1 MTKKEQRRE
10 YYLKNRE
17 RIIKYSREYKL
28 KNPEQKREYYLKNRE
43 RIIKYSREYKL
54 KNKEK
59 VAAYSRAHRPESRER
74 SRTWWLN
81 NKERAKAQRKI
92 YRSSPRGKALEQERT
107 RLYRLKNKEQIKEWQ
122 KKYYQIPEN
131 LEKKKKTEAIRLLRP
146 GVKEKRSKVQGAY
159 RLRTGYNGKYYL
171 RNKKHLIKKIA
182 IYATHKRKT
191 DVNWRL
197 RLNLRNRVYL
207 VLKGYSKSAHTME
220 LIGCTI
226 DELWVHLESK
236 FQPWMT
242 RENYG
247 LWHVDHI
254 KACAKFNLA
263 DPAQQRICFHWSNL
277 QPLWAHDNLSKGAR

>member
-1 MTKKEQRRE
+1 MKMNKKEYSKE

-17 RIIKYSREYKL
+17 REIKR
-28 KNPEQKREYYLKNRE
+28 
-43 RIIKYSREYKL
+43 SREYKL

-59 VAAYSRAHRPESRER
+59 EAAYNLKYRPRRREVSRAWYLNNTER
-74 SRTWWLN
+74 S
-81 NKERAKAQRKI
+81 KAQRKI
-92 YRSSPRGKALEQERT
+92 YRSSPLGKAREKETT
-107 RLYRLKNKEQIKEWQ
+107 RIYRSKHKEQAKAYHIQ
-122 KKYYQIPEN
+122 YYQIPEN
-131 LEKKKKTEAIRLLRP
+131 LENKKKVEAIRLLRP
-146 GVKEKRSKVQGAY
+146 GVKERKSKVQAAH

-171 RNKKHLIKKIA
+171 RNKKHLIKQVT

-226 DELWVHLESK
+226 AELWKHLESK
-236 FQPWMT
+236 FKPWMT

-277 QPLWAHDNLSKGAR
+277 QPLWAHDNLSKGSR

>member
-1 MTKKEQRRE
+1 MIKNKKEQRH
-10 YYLKNRE
+10 
-17 RIIKYSREYKL
+17 
-28 KNPEQKREYYLKNRE
+28 EYYLKNRE

-59 VAAYSRAHRPESRER
+59 VAAYFLAHRPESRER
-74 SRTWWLN
+74 SRMWGLN

-92 YRSSPRGKALEQERT
+92 YRSSPGGKALEQETT
-107 RLYRLKNKEQIKEWQ
+107 RLYRLKNKERMKAYHIQ
-122 KKYYQIPEN
+122 YYQIPEN
-131 LEKKKKTEAIRLLRP
+131 LEKKKKQEAIRLLRP
-146 GVKEKRSKVQGAY
+146 GVKERKSKVQAAY
-159 RLRTGYNGKYYL
+159 LHRTGYNSKYYFK
-171 RNKKHLIKKIA
+171 NKQRLLKEVA
-182 IYATHKRKT
+182 AYSAHKRKT

-220 LIGCTI
+220 LIGCTMI
-226 DELWVHLESK
+226 ELWKHLESK

-277 QPLWAHDNLSKGAR
+277 QPLWARDNLSKGAR